1 MWGEGHY
8 RGGRRLGTRDREQK
22 DTRRHALAWP
32 LCHDN
37 RRVTAVVRWPQVR
50 VCLERQVKERTVLPS
65 MLMTQARTGSESV
78 PRVEDKVEEDRQET
92 RRPARRLSR
101 EAAAGEKG
109 RGRHSREKS

>member
-1 MWGEGHY
+1 M
-8 RGGRRLGTRDREQK
+8 RL
-22 DTRRHALAWP
+22 HAPAWP

-65 MLMTQARTGSESV
+65 MLMTQARMGSESV
-78 PRVEDKVEEDRQET
+78 PSVEEDRQET

-101 EAAAGEKG
+101 EAAAGGKG
-109 RGRHSREKS
+109 WGRHSREKS